1 MKALKR
7 SENHSEMVTF
17 QNIWNIRNIVVKRYS
32 CTLLR
37 DSMGRNSAAK
47 LSGNSDLPALNRRVW
62 EWHLNGLEIFEFEAY
77 PGFIVMNTLN
87 LAFHAPNGTGKKNI
101 FLAFDTQHQYSIYLF
116 DSAWFFDSAC
126 YICLQK
132 SDRMRWLHDNQSR
145 VKPQCGRRSVN
156 GSLSSWSIYYDDLWC
171 TDVLKKGL
179 PSWNI
184 SLFVQTC
191 WEIMLWVQWILQYI
205 ICLSCALQLGCIV
218 VGFQWLLGSEQLQP
232 QVTANRNP

>member
-7 SENHSEMVTF
+7 SENHSEMLTF
-17 QNIWNIRNIVVKRYS
+17 QKTWNTRNIRNIVVKRYS

-87 LAFHAPNGTGKKNI
+87 LAFPRSQWNRKEK
-101 FLAFDTQHQYSIYLF
+101 YL
-116 DSAWFFDSAC
+116 SGSWYAVSVQ
-126 YICLQK
+126 YICLILLDSLILLAISLQK
-132 SDRMRWLHDNQSR
+132 SDGMRWLHDNQSR

-156 GSLSSWSIYYDDLWC
+156 GSLSSWSIYSDDLWC
-171 TDVLKKGL
+171 TEKGAAFMKHQ
-179 PSWNI
+179 P
-184 SLFVQTC
+184 
-191 WEIMLWVQWILQYI
+191 
-205 ICLSCALQLGCIV
+205 ICPNLLRNHA
-218 VGFQWLLGSEQLQP
+218 VGSVNFAAYYMS
-232 QVTANRNP
+232 